1 MVECQVECNSISE
14 VNLPYFYNG
23 RSFNCVQAK
32 RWYQRFQDLIF
43 NTFRNFYKCSFHLV
57 STHKK
62 KLQVNEHVH
71 THAKSHTLRFSSHQ
85 SLHCSALPPDVA
97 IHETKKKKN
106 VKSHLPHDHEKCDET
121 VVSIDSAF
129 RNHNTTLTQCSK
141 EKSDSLHFIN
151 LINLI
156 SYVIQST
163 EDADQRP
170 WTLQNVMLFL
180 SLYMGLYNIVF
191 W

>member
-1 MVECQVECNSISE
+1 M
-14 VNLPYFYNG
+14 
-23 RSFNCVQAK
+23 
-32 RWYQRFQDLIF
+32 
-43 NTFRNFYKCSFHLV
+43 
-57 STHKK
+57 STYTHM
-62 KLQVNEHVH
+62 QNH
-71 THAKSHTLRFSSHQ
+71 THSDFHHTNLYIVQ
-85 SLHCSALPPDVA
+85 LCLQMLQYMKP
-97 IHETKKKKN
+97 KKKN

-170 WTLQNVMLFL
+170 
-180 SLYMGLYNIVF
+180 
-191 W
+191 